1 MDVNNEKDIGV
12 NRGACDGCSLVAR
25 RTFLRDAA
33 TMAASALVG
42 LGAAP
47 GMAAAAPIELVNA
60 LGGRREE
67 KMYSIPDADGSQ
79 VDKAN
84 DLIIT
89 RWAGKVYAFS
99 LACPHQN
106 TTLKWSDKDKGFEC
120 PKHHSRFTA
129 DGTYIKDSG
138 RATRGMDRLAIR
150 KDGNYVVVNL
160 DKSFQEDENN
170 AAWKAAF
177 ATV

>member
-1 MDVNNEKDIGV
+1 MDVNNEKDIGM
-12 NRGACDGCSLVAR
+12 NACDGCSLVAR

-33 TMAASALVG
+33 LAAAALVG
-42 LGAAP
+42 LGVAP
-47 GMAAAAPIELVNA
+47 GMAAAAPIELVKS
-60 LGGRREE
+60 LGGGREE
-67 KMYSIPDADGSQ
+67 KSYSVPNVDGSQ
-79 VDKAN
+79 IDKAN

-89 RWAGKVYAFS
+89 RWAGKVYGFS

-120 PKHHSRFTA
+120 PKHHSRFLP

-150 KDGNYVVVNL
+150 KEGNYVVVNL
-160 DKSFQEDENN
+160 DKSFQEDEDN
-170 AAWKAAF
+170 AAWKTAF
-177 ATV
+177 VTV